1 MSTVGIFAGRGDV
14 VLSMGLSLLFGCMIG
29 WQARRFFDWA
39 TSLRATRNQSKEG

>member
-29 WQARRFFDWA
+29 WQARRLFDWA
-39 TSLRATRNQSKEG
+39 MSLRATRNQSKEG